1 MERVAQWI
9 ERTARHMEGP
19 AFGDLAHFLDAD
31 LMTLGR
37 RAAGY
42 AEYARQV
49 RLEYAHVPPAQF
61 AAGRSKVL
69 STFLAAPT
77 LFFTEEAAAA
87 FEANARANLTA
98 ERARLEREL

>member
-19 AFGDLAHFLDAD
+19 ASGDLAHFLDAD